1 MRRATVLG
9 LTFALAVHSA
19 AAQDTTRFGDE
30 PAQSLFVRSR
40 AAVSHAGTVTQL
52 RSLMLRGHLRTMA
65 DNGAPLD
72 GAIEIRVLL
81 PDNFLRIETYADV
94 QRYLGFSG
102 RSLLTAIREGNR
114 IELPPEKAVPQM
126 LRATQAHFTRLM
138 LGAATYIT
146 SDRQMTIRSSGSAAT
161 MVDPRDSARGA
172 IASSTPQSAAGSAVV
187 TNPGLDPFSL
197 DVQSENFFV
206 RFVVDSITRVPV
218 QLVFA
223 GGKQEPTSVAFGDRR
238 TVGGFDLPY
247 LMTTTVGGR
256 TLERVVFDEILVNP
270 ELSKAD
276 FRIERK

>member
-9 LTFALAVHSA
+9 LTFVLAVHSV

-30 PAQSLFVRSR
+30 AAQNLFVRSR
-40 AAVSHAGTVTQL
+40 AAVAHAGTVTQL

-72 GAIEIRVLL
+72 GAIEIKVLL
-81 PDNFLRIETYADV
+81 PDSFLRIETYAAV
-94 QRYLGFSG
+94 QRFLGFSG
-102 RSLLTAIREGNR
+102 KSLLTAIREGNR

-138 LGAATYIT
+138 LGVATYIT
-146 SDRQMTIRSSGSAAT
+146 SDRQMTIRSSGGAAA
-161 MVDPRDSARGA
+161 MVDPRDSARAA
-172 IASSTPQSAAGSAVV
+172 IAVIDAAKRGRQRGGDEPRAGSVLPRRAERE
-187 TNPGLDPFSL
+187 LFRSL
-197 DVQSENFFV
+197 RRRQHHAGARATGV
-206 RFVVDSITRVPV
+206 RGR
-218 QLVFA
+218 
-223 GGKQEPTSVAFGDRR
+223 KQEPTSVAFGDRR